1 MPYVN
6 IHMIGTATTEQK
18 AEVAEA
24 VTEALVRILG
34 KDRDRTSVLFHE
46 MSPESWAVG
55 GVLKAERDR

>member
-6 IHMIGTATTEQK
+6 IHMIGAATPEQK

-34 KDRDRTSVLFHE
+34 KDRERTSVLFHE
-46 MSPESWAVG
+46 MAPESWAVG
-55 GVLKAERDR
+55 GRLKSE